1 MKKALLMTIIF
12 LKTILC
18 FSQNVGI
25 GTTTPKANLE
35 IRGSG
40 NSSATNNFMLS
51 NSLGDTLLRM
61 RNDGRMNIGF
71 NGSTFGRTLNISGT
85 GINFNSFQ
93 DILGG
98 AIFPT
103 DTSLVLW
110 SNSLANNYLV
120 LQPSWGN
127 TGIGTYSPNAKLHV
141 NGGILIGNNAQRS
154 AAGYE
159 MSVDGEVIAEG
170 FTTLNSTAWP
180 DYVFEKE
187 YRLMPLSQLKEYI
200 DTNKHLPNIPPAATI
215 EKNGIN
221 LGEMVTKLTEKIE
234 ELTLHIIALDK
245 KNTEVTIQLDALK
258 NKN

>member
-1 MKKALLMTIIF
+1 MKKVFLLTA
-12 LKTILC
+12 TILSAI
-18 FSQNVGI
+18 FSFAQNVGI
-25 GTTTPKANLE
+25 GTTTPRANLE

-40 NSSATNNFMLS
+40 NSSATNNFMLT
-51 NSLGDTLLRM
+51 NSSGDTLLRL
-61 RNDGRMNIGF
+61 RNDGRMGIGY
-71 NGSTFGRTLNISGT
+71 NNSTLGRTLNIGGF
-85 GINFNSFQ
+85 GINLYNPQ
-93 DILGG
+93 DVFGG

-110 SNSLANNYLV
+110 SNSVPNNYIV

-127 TGIGTYSPNAKLHV
+127 TGIGTYSPNAKLHL
-141 NGGILIGNNAQRS
+141 NGKMLIGNNAQRT
-154 AAGYE
+154 ALGYE
-159 MSVDGEVIAEG
+159 MSVDGEIIAEG

-187 YRLMPLSQLKEYI
+187 YKLMPLSQLKEYI
-200 DTNKHLPNIPPAATI
+200 DENKHLPNIPPAATI
-215 EKNGIN
+215 EKNGIK

-245 KNTEVTIQLDALK
+245 KNNEVTMQLEALK